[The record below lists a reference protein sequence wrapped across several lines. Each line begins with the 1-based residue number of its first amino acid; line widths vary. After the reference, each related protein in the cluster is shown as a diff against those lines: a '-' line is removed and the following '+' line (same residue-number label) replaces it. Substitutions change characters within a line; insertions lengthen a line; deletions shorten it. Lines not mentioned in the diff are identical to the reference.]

1 MCRTRHMQQRMSQ
14 RGITS
19 EIVKM
24 VGMFGICNN
33 DRITLTGKNCEY
45 LSEVPAKGI
54 CNNDRITLTGKNCE
68 YLSEVPAKFKR
79 TLDKMA
85 QKGGCT
91 VVNRGRSLITAFRVD
106 SFNRNL
112 AE

>member
-14 RGITS
+14 RGFTS

-45 LSEVPAKGI
+45 LSEVP
-54 CNNDRITLTGKNCE
+54 T
-68 YLSEVPAKFKR
+68 KFKR
-79 TLDKMA
+79 TLGKMA
-85 QKGGCT
+85 QKDGCT

-106 SFNRNL
+106 SFTRNL

>member
-1 MCRTRHMQQRMSQ
+1 MCRTKHMQQRMSQ
-14 RGITS
+14 RRITS

-24 VGMFGICNN
+24 VGIFGIYNG
-33 DRITLTGKNCEY
+33 DIITMTGMNCEF
-45 LSEVPAKGI
+45 LS
-54 CNNDRITLTGKNCE
+54 N
-68 YLSEVPAKFKR
+68 VPAKFKR
-79 TLDKMA
+79 TLDKIA
-85 QKGGCT
+85 QKGSCT

>member
-1 MCRTRHMQQRMSQ
+1 MCRTRHMRQRMSQ

-24 VGMFGICNN
+24 VGIFEICNG
-33 DRITLTGKNCEY
+33 DIITMTGMNCEF
-45 LSEVPAKGI
+45 LS
-54 CNNDRITLTGKNCE
+54 N
-68 YLSEVPAKFKR
+68 VPAKFKR

-85 QKGGCT
+85 QKDGCT
-91 VVNRGRSLITAFRVD
+91 VVNRGRSLITDFRVD

>member
-1 MCRTRHMQQRMSQ
+1 MCRTRHMQQRTSQ
-14 RGITS
+14 RKITS

-24 VGMFGICNN
+24 AGMF
-33 DRITLTGKNCEY
+33 
-45 LSEVPAKGI
+45 GI

-91 VVNRGRSLITAFRVD
+91 VVNRGRSLLTAFRVD

>member
-19 EIVKM
+19 KIVKM
-24 VGMFGICNN
+24 AGMLGICNS
-33 DRITLTGKNCEY
+33 DRFTLTGKN
-45 LSEVPAKGI
+45 S
-54 CNNDRITLTGKNCE
+54 E

-91 VVNRGRSLITAFRVD
+91 VVNRGRSLLTAFRVD

>member
-45 LSEVPAKGI
+45 LSEVPAK
-54 CNNDRITLTGKNCE
+54 
-68 YLSEVPAKFKR
+68 
-79 TLDKMA
+79 MA

-91 VVNRGRSLITAFRVD
+91 AVIGQ
-106 SFNRNL
+106 
-112 AE
+112 

>member
-24 VGMFGICNN
+24 AGMF
-33 DRITLTGKNCEY
+33 
-45 LSEVPAKGI
+45 GI

>member
-24 VGMFGICNN
+24 AGMFGVCNG
-33 DRITLTGKNCEY
+33 DIITLTGKNCEY
-45 LSEVPAKGI
+45 LSKVPAK
-54 CNNDRITLTGKNCE
+54 CKTTL
-68 YLSEVPAKFKR
+68 V
-79 TLDKMA
+79 KMA

>member
-1 MCRTRHMQQRMSQ
+1 MQQRMSQ

-24 VGMFGICNN
+24 AGMLGICNS
-33 DRITLTGKNCEY
+33 DRITLTGKNSEF
-45 LSEVPAKGI
+45 LS
-54 CNNDRITLTGKNCE
+54 N
-68 YLSEVPAKFKR
+68 VPAKFKR

-91 VVNRGRSLITAFRVD
+91 VVNRGRSLLTAFRVD
-106 SFNRNL
+106 SFTRNL

>member
-14 RGITS
+14 RKITS

-24 VGMFGICNN
+24 AGMFGICNN
-33 DRITLTGKNCEY
+33 DRITLTGKNF
-45 LSEVPAKGI
+45 
-54 CNNDRITLTGKNCE
+54 E

-85 QKGGCT
+85 QKDGCT
-91 VVNRGRSLITAFRVD
+91 VVNRGKSLITACRVD

>member
-19 EIVKM
+19 KIVKM
-24 VGMFGICNN
+24 AGMLGICNS
-33 DRITLTGKNCEY
+33 DRFTLTGKNSEY
-45 LSEVPAKGI
+45 LSEVPAKI
-54 CNNDRITLTGKNCE
+54 K
-68 YLSEVPAKFKR
+68 K

-91 VVNRGRSLITAFRVD
+91 AVIGQ
-106 SFNRNL
+106 
-112 AE
+112 

>member
-24 VGMFGICNN
+24 VGMFGICNS

-45 LSEVPAKGI
+45 LS
-54 CNNDRITLTGKNCE
+54 N
-68 YLSEVPAKFKR
+68 VPAKFER

-85 QKGGCT
+85 QKDGCT
-91 VVNRGRSLITAFRVD
+91 VVNRGRSLITDFRVD

>member
-14 RGITS
+14 RKITS

-24 VGMFGICNN
+24 AGMF
-33 DRITLTGKNCEY
+33 
-45 LSEVPAKGI
+45 GI

-85 QKGGCT
+85 QQGGRT
-91 VVNRGRSLITAFRVD
+91 VVNRGSSLITAFSVD

>member
-1 MCRTRHMQQRMSQ
+1 MCRTRHMRQRMSQ

-24 VGMFGICNN
+24 VGIFGICNG
-33 DRITLTGKNCEY
+33 DRITMIGMNCEF
-45 LSEVPAKGI
+45 LS
-54 CNNDRITLTGKNCE
+54 N
-68 YLSEVPAKFKR
+68 VPAKFKR
-79 TLDKMA
+79 TLDKMT
-85 QKGGCT
+85 QKDGCT
-91 VVNRGRSLITAFRVD
+91 AVNRGSSLITAFRVD

>member
-14 RGITS
+14 RRITS

-24 VGMFGICNN
+24 AGMF
-33 DRITLTGKNCEY
+33 
-45 LSEVPAKGI
+45 GI

-79 TLDKMA
+79 TLDNMA

-91 VVNRGRSLITAFRVD
+91 VVNRGSSLITACRVD

>member
-14 RGITS
+14 RRITS

-24 VGMFGICNN
+24 VGMFGICNG
-33 DRITLTGKNCEY
+33 DIITMTGKNSEF
-45 LSEVPAKGI
+45 LS
-54 CNNDRITLTGKNCE
+54 N
-68 YLSEVPAKFKR
+68 VPAKFKR

>member
-14 RGITS
+14 RRITS

-45 LSEVPAKGI
+45 LSEVPAK
-54 CNNDRITLTGKNCE
+54 
-68 YLSEVPAKFKR
+68 FKR

-85 QKGGCT
+85 QKDGCN
-91 VVNRGRSLITAFRVD
+91 VVNRRRSLITACRVD

>member
-19 EIVKM
+19 KIVKM
-24 VGMFGICNN
+24 AGMLGICNS
-33 DRITLTGKNCEY
+33 DRITLTGKNSEF
-45 LSEVPAKGI
+45 LS
-54 CNNDRITLTGKNCE
+54 N
-68 YLSEVPAKFKR
+68 VPAKFKR
-79 TLDKMA
+79 TLGKMT
-85 QKGGCT
+85 QKDGCT
-91 VVNRGRSLITAFRVD
+91 VVNRRRSLITAFRVD

>member
-1 MCRTRHMQQRMSQ
+1 MCRTRHMQHRMSQ
-14 RGITS
+14 RRITS

-24 VGMFGICNN
+24 AGMF
-33 DRITLTGKNCEY
+33 
-45 LSEVPAKGI
+45 GI

-91 VVNRGRSLITAFRVD
+91 VVNRGRSLLTAFRVD

>member
-1 MCRTRHMQQRMSQ
+1 MQSQTSAAENESKRDHLHKCENGWNVRDLQR
-14 RGITS
+14 
-19 EIVKM
+19 
-24 VGMFGICNN
+24 
-33 DRITLTGKNCEY
+33 DRITMNGMNCEF
-45 LSEVPAKGI
+45 LS
-54 CNNDRITLTGKNCE
+54 N
-68 YLSEVPAKFKR
+68 VPAKFKR

-106 SFNRNL
+106 SFTRNL

>member
-1 MCRTRHMQQRMSQ
+1 MCRIRHMQQRMSQ
-14 RGITS
+14 RRSTS

-24 VGMFGICNN
+24 AGMF
-33 DRITLTGKNCEY
+33 
-45 LSEVPAKGI
+45 GI

-79 TLDKMA
+79 TLDKVA

-91 VVNRGRSLITAFRVD
+91 VVNRRRSLITACRVD

>member
-24 VGMFGICNN
+24 AGIFGICNG
-33 DRITLTGKNCEY
+33 DIITMTGINCEF
-45 LSEVPAKGI
+45 LS
-54 CNNDRITLTGKNCE
+54 N
-68 YLSEVPAKFKR
+68 VPAKFKR

-85 QKGGCT
+85 QEGGCT
-91 VVNRGRSLITAFRVD
+91 VVNKGRSLITAFRVD

>member
-24 VGMFGICNN
+24 AGMFGICNS
-33 DRITLTGKNCEY
+33 DKITLTGMNCEF
-45 LSEVPAKGI
+45 LS
-54 CNNDRITLTGKNCE
+54 N
-68 YLSEVPAKFKR
+68 VPAKFKR

>member
-24 VGMFGICNN
+24 AGMF
-33 DRITLTGKNCEY
+33 
-45 LSEVPAKGI
+45 GI

-91 VVNRGRSLITAFRVD
+91 VVNRGRSQLTAFRVD

>member
-24 VGMFGICNN
+24 AGMFGICNS
-33 DRITLTGKNCEY
+33 DKITLTGMNCEF
-45 LSEVPAKGI
+45 LR
-54 CNNDRITLTGKNCE
+54 N
-68 YLSEVPAKFKR
+68 VPAKFKR

>member
-24 VGMFGICNN
+24 AGMLGICNS
-33 DRITLTGKNCEY
+33 DRITLTGKNSEF
-45 LSEVPAKGI
+45 LS
-54 CNNDRITLTGKNCE
+54 N
-68 YLSEVPAKFKR
+68 VPAKFKR

-106 SFNRNL
+106 SFTRNL